1 MGVVLPCACDRIAGF
16 PTDGQGAGSHR
27 LTMPSPRV
35 AVVVSYTETCSRPG
49 GHTQTAYFLLEP
61 HGVEGEDG
69 DGNHKGSVGEMASAF
84 PGRGSRGFGRY
95 PSLAGCRAL
104 ESPARHLRRVIFTCS
119 C

>member
-49 GHTQTAYFLLEP
+49 GHTQTAYFLFESTP
-61 HGVEGEDG
+61 
-69 DGNHKGSVGEMASAF
+69 A
-84 PGRGSRGFGRY
+84 GRGQRVSRGRM
-95 PSLAGCRAL
+95 
-104 ESPARHLRRVIFTCS
+104 
-119 C
+119 